1 MSSRFHGLS
10 AFPLT
15 PADENGCVD
24 VEALSRLVERLDAA
38 QVDSVGL
45 LGSTGSYAY
54 LSRAE
59 RLRAVQAAAECLK
72 GTRTLMVGV
81 GALRTDEAM
90 ALARDAENAGADALL
105 LAPVSYTPLTQ
116 EEAYHHFAAVA
127 GATALPL
134 CIYNNPSTTHF
145 TFSDELLVRLAYIP
159 HILSVKMPLAANMEF
174 KPELERL
181 RPRLG
186 DDLPSVTAVIGVVPM
201 PCCKARMPGTALLAA
216 FCRCHHCVCCAP
228 LRQRMPPKFSVCKAI
243 SSRFGLCSGSSAVTA
258 SSMPPPISYR
268 SPTASRRC
276 PSCRL
281 ASAIRSAWKMLWQSS
296 PNWMACLLPR
306 HNSGA
311 LRAAFT
317 AETYESLLKC

>member
-90 ALARDAENAGADALL
+90 ALAMDAESAGADALL
-105 LAPVSYTPLTQ
+105 LAPVSYTPLMQ

-186 DDLPSVTAVIGVVPM
+186 DDFAIGYSGDWGCADAVMQGADAWYSVIG
-201 PCCKARMPGTALLAA
+201 G
-216 FCRCHHCVCCAP
+216 
-228 LRQRMPPKFSVCKAI
+228 
-243 SSRFGLCSGSSAVTA
+243 
-258 SSMPPPISYR
+258 
-268 SPTASRRC
+268 
-276 PSCRL
+276 
-281 ASAIRSAWKMLWQSS
+281 
-296 PNWMACLLPR
+296 LLPVPSLR
-306 HNSGA
+306 L
-311 LRAAFT
+311 LRAAQAKDA
-317 AETYESLLKC
+317 AEVQRLQSYFEPLWGLFREFGSYRVVYAAANLLSLTHRQPPLPVMPLSISDTQRVEDALAKLAELDGLPAATP

>member
-15 PADENGCVD
+15 PADENGRVD

-72 GTRTLMVGV
+72 GKRTLMVGV

-90 ALARDAENAGADALL
+90 ALAKDAESAGADALL
-105 LAPVSYTPLTQ
+105 LAPMSYTPLTQ

-145 TFSDELLVRLAYIP
+145 TFSDELLVRLGYIP

-186 DDLPSVTAVIGVVPM
+186 DDFAIGYSGDWGCADAVLQGADAWYSVIG
-201 PCCKARMPGTALLAA
+201 G
-216 FCRCHHCVCCAP
+216 
-228 LRQRMPPKFSVCKAI
+228 
-243 SSRFGLCSGSSAVTA
+243 
-258 SSMPPPISYR
+258 
-268 SPTASRRC
+268 
-276 PSCRL
+276 
-281 ASAIRSAWKMLWQSS
+281 
-296 PNWMACLLPR
+296 LLPVPSLR
-306 HNSGA
+306 L
-311 LRAAFT
+311 LRAAQAKDA
-317 AETYESLLKC
+317 AEVQRLQSYFEPLWALFREFGSYRVVYAAANLLSLTHRQPPLPVMPLGISDTQRVEDALAKLAELDGLPAATP